1 FATAAPPYP
10 PISACEDDWQGYGAH
25 RDGRPEGSAGWTVGS
40 HRLEPDHT
48 DPGTSY
54 EFIACADGRVRR
66 RGGRESRFCGVNS
79 GRLDEA
85 GGVHLSIANHWDVDR
100 DDCDR
105 GHELDRPQ
113 ATAATGG
120 PMASAAPTSFRRGL

>member
-1 FATAAPPYP
+1 MRVRHGGG
-10 PISACEDDWQGYGAH
+10 EDDWQGYGAH

-66 RGGRESRFCGVNS
+66 RGRRESRVCGVNS

-85 GGVHLSIANHWDVDR
+85 GGVQLSIAYHWAVDGA
-100 DDCDR
+100 DCAR
-105 GHELDRPQ
+105 GVELDRQ
-113 ATAATGG
+113 LATAPTVG
-120 PMASAAPTSFRRGL
+120 P